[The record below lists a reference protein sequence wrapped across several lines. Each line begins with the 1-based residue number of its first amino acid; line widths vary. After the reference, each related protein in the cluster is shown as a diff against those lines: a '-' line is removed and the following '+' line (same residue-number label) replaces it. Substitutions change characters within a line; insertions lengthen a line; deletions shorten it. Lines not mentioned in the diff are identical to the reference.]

1 MLLGLF
7 VFVVMNCAAGVM
19 GHPPVVMPMVRRAL
33 ARAARRHT
41 SSPRLEPVRRV
52 PSWAREG
59 EQ

>member
-1 MLLGLF
+1 
-7 VFVVMNCAAGVM
+7 VFVLTAMNCAAGLM

-52 PSWAREG
+52 PSWARQG